1 MAKRVVINEI
11 LDLYEENERLKN
23 ELSRY
28 KEIRPVECARI
39 DSEDTK
45 AKLFNDLEAQA
56 KNLLLEKVFYYYNL
70 KYSNIEVREDSG
82 EINFLTFEQWFKDR
96 NESDLLTSDYR
107 YLLEELTIKEIKN
120 YFKDALEA
128 YFNKRVNNR
137 KMEILREKKE
147 ANK

>member
-11 LDLYEENERLKN
+11 LDLYDENERLKN
-23 ELSRY
+23 ELARY
-28 KEIRPVECARI
+28 TENHPVECSKI

-45 AKLFNDLEAQA
+45 AKLFKDLENRA
-56 KNLLLEKVFYYYNL
+56 KSLLLKKVFYYYNL
-70 KYSNIEVREDSG
+70 DYSNIEVREDSG

-96 NESDLLTSDYR
+96 NESDLLTSEYR

-120 YFKDALEA
+120 YFKDALEE

>member
-11 LDLYEENERLKN
+11 LDLYDENERLKN
-23 ELSRY
+23 ELNKY
-28 KEIRPVECARI
+28 KENHPAECARI

-45 AKLFNDLEAQA
+45 AKLFNDLERQA
-56 KNLLLEKVFYYYNL
+56 KSLLLEKVFYYYNL

-107 YLLEELTIKEIKN
+107 YLLEDLTIKEIKN
-120 YFKDALEA
+120 YFKDTLEE

>member
-11 LDLYEENERLKN
+11 LDLYDENERLRN
-23 ELSRY
+23 ELARY
-28 KEIRPVECARI
+28 KEIHPVECARI
-39 DSEDTK
+39 DSDDTK
-45 AKLFNDLEAQA
+45 AKLFKDLENQA
-56 KNLLLEKVFYYYNL
+56 KRLLLEKVFYYYNL
-70 KYSNIEVREDSG
+70 KYSSIEVSENSG

-120 YFKDALEA
+120 YFKDALEE